1 MATYEGDFSLK
12 YQETLNTIYA
22 RLDRLGDLPVF
33 SATVN
38 QIRQISSASDTD
50 AMSLALA
57 IMKDPNLTTK
67 LLRLANSSQYNRTG
81 GKVTAISRA
90 VVLIGFERIRNLCMT
105 LKLIE
110 SFEDKDPETG
120 IENLLVAA
128 VLNAATARDL
138 AISAGVEDVEET
150 YICGLLFSL
159 GEIVVAY
166 TLPEIYKE
174 MLTLRRMRK
183 LSWMSIQQQ
192 ALGGEFVSIGRDLI
206 QSWGF
211 SKRVVS
217 SIRLGEPPEGLSR
230 QELLNQQIVSGCHQ
244 LFEQIYQR
252 SPQLTGEEYTEQL
265 VSLAELTRLPPEK
278 LEETV
283 NHSVRQL
290 CDHIEQ
296 YGLSHKSLIPPVSA
310 SGNETLDEMTR
321 KVAFYIHARQ
331 EQKRH
336 HQKQD
341 DIFVAEQHKRLS
353 EYNRQQL
360 IYLEKMS
367 DLMTGHAP
375 TTEILTT
382 CVEGIE
388 ASSSLERVVFCLSM
402 EGGKKLDAKL
412 LEGNQLDTLMTY
424 FQLKRDVPHQRL
436 FFHILDR
443 GSSLLVHDSRDPG
456 WFGRLPKEFL
466 DSVMPSGFII
476 APLTVDGKTIGL
488 FYADKTQ
495 ASGPVEDRDFK
506 VFNQFIIQC
515 RIALEMG
522 KKSTSQS
529 THKS

>member
-1 MATYEGDFSLK
+1 MTGIISLK
-12 YQETLNTIYA
+12 YQETLNIIYA

-38 QIRQISSASDTD
+38 QIRQISSSSDTD
-50 AMSLALA
+50 AMSLAIA

-110 SFEDKDPETG
+110 SFGDKDPDTG
-120 IENLLVAA
+120 IEDLLVAA

-138 AISAGVEDVEET
+138 AINAGVEDVEET

-166 TLPEIYKE
+166 TLPDIYKQ
-174 MLTLRRMRK
+174 MLVLRKQRK
-183 LSWMSIQQQ
+183 LSWVNIQQQ
-192 ALGGEFVSIGRDLI
+192 NLGGDFVSIGRDLI

-217 SIRLGEPPEGLSR
+217 SIRTGESAEGLSK
-230 QELLNQQIVSGCHQ
+230 QERLNQQIVSGCHQ

-252 SPQLTGEEYTEQL
+252 SPQLLGDEYTEQL
-265 VSLAELTRLPPEK
+265 VHMAELTRLAPEK
-278 LEETV
+278 LEETI

-290 CDHIEQ
+290 CDHIDQ
-296 YGLSHKSLIPPVSA
+296 YGLSHRSLIPPVSS

-321 KVAFYIHARQ
+321 KVAFYVHSRQ
-331 EQKRH
+331 EQKRNH
-336 HQKQD
+336 PKQD
-341 DIFVAEQHKRLS
+341 DSLLAEQHKRLS

-360 IYLEKMS
+360 VYLEKMS
-367 DLMTGHAP
+367 DLMTGQAP
-375 TTEILTT
+375 TAQVLKT

-402 EGGKKLDAKL
+402 DGGKKLVAKL
-412 LEGNQLDTLMTY
+412 LEGEQLDPLVAY
-424 FQLKRDVPHQRL
+424 FQLKREVGHHRL
-436 FFHILDR
+436 FFHMLDK
-443 GSSLLVHDSRDPG
+443 GSSLLVHDARDPS
-456 WFGRLPKEFL
+456 WLNRLPKEYL
-466 DSVMPSGFII
+466 DSVMPGGLII

-495 ASGPVEDRDFK
+495 AAGPVEDRDFK
-506 VFNQFIIQC
+506 VFNQFVIQC

-522 KKSTSQS
+522 KKLSPSK
-529 THKS
+529 HADK

>member
-1 MATYEGDFSLK
+1 MK

-38 QIRQISSASDTD
+38 QIRQISSSHDTD

-81 GKVTAISRA
+81 TKVTAVSRA

-110 SFEDKDPETG
+110 SFLDKGPDTG

-166 TLPEIYKE
+166 TLADIYQE
-174 MLTLRRMRK
+174 MLSLRRTRK
-183 LSWMSIQQQ
+183 VSWMNIQQQ
-192 ALGGEFVSIGRDLI
+192 TLGGDFVSIGRDLI

-211 SKRVVS
+211 SKRVVTCL
-217 SIRLGEPPEGLSR
+217 RLGDPIDGLSK
-230 QELLNQQIVSGCHQ
+230 QEQLNQQIVSGCHQ
-244 LFEQIYQR
+244 LFEQIYHR
-252 SPQLTGEEYTEQL
+252 APQLTGEEYTQHL
-265 VSLAELTRLPPEK
+265 IALTALTRLPAER

-331 EQKRH
+331 EQKRQH
-336 HQKQD
+336 PNQEESQL
-341 DIFVAEQHKRLS
+341 AAQHKRLT

-367 DLMTGHAP
+367 DLMTGVAP
-375 TTEILTT
+375 TTEVLTT

-402 EGGKKLDAKL
+402 ENGKRLHAKL
-412 LEGNQLDTLMTY
+412 LEGIQLDTLISY
-424 FQLKRDVPHQRL
+424 FQLQRDEPQQRL
-436 FFHILDR
+436 FFHVLDR
-443 GSSLLVHDSRDPG
+443 GTALLIHDCRDPG
-456 WFGRLPKEFL
+456 WFGRLPKTFL
-466 DSVMPSGFII
+466 DSVMPSGFIL
-476 APLTVDGKTIGL
+476 APLIVDGKTLGL

-515 RIALEMG
+515 RIALEIG
-522 KKSTSQS
+522 KRTSS
-529 THKS
+529 ASMTKH